1 MTKNERYVE
10 MHRCTENCD
19 HIEYNEHCDSG
30 EWSFTFGAP
39 FDDETAYAIIE
50 ADIRKQLIAAG
61 WSLTWVADNPGQ
73 TTFYTIDKMTL
84 TGAQHYNEFSD
95 YAAAL
100 LYGITIERELYG
112 VKEGA

>member
-1 MTKNERYVE
+1 MTTNERYVE
-10 MHRCTENCD
+10 MQKYTKGGG
-19 HIEYNEHCDSG
+19 EYVVYRDDDQWWFSYGESIDS
-30 EWSFTFGAP
+30 
-39 FDDETAYAIIE
+39 DDAYAIIE

-61 WSLTWVADNPGQ
+61 WSLTWVADNPGEK
-73 TTFYTIDKMTL
+73 TYYTIDRMTL

-112 VKEGA
+112 VKEG

>member
-1 MTKNERYVE
+1 MTTNDRYVE
-10 MHRCTENCD
+10 MADYISTLDGLVLYTGGDWWALGVPSDN
-19 HIEYNEHCDSG
+19 
-30 EWSFTFGAP
+30 FF
-39 FDDETAYAIIE
+39 AYAIIE

-73 TTFYTIDKMTL
+73 TTYYTIDKMTL

>member
-1 MTKNERYVE
+1 MTTNDRYVE
-10 MHRCTENCD
+10 MAGYEVGFGNCFR
-19 HIEYNEHCDSG
+19 YND
-30 EWSFTFGAP
+30 GAWYLY
-39 FDDETAYAIIE
+39 DETIHPKFSYAIIE

-73 TTFYTIDKMTL
+73 TTYYTIDKMTL

>member
-1 MTKNERYVE
+1 MTTNGRYVE
-10 MHRCTENCD
+10 MQKYTKGGG
-19 HIEYNEHCDSG
+19 EYIIYIKDRWWFSYGASIDDS
-30 EWSFTFGAP
+30 
-39 FDDETAYAIIE
+39 DAYAIIE

-73 TTFYTIDKMTL
+73 TTYYTIDKMTL

-112 VKEGA
+112 VKED